1 MTVRILAA
9 ASPGEVRVAAVRDGG
24 LLDYAI
30 WRPGAPDGVGDVY
43 QGRVI
48 ARVPAMAGAFV
59 ALDGAEGFLPDSD
72 GGAGLTEGDVL
83 PVQVSRAAQGGKG
96 PRLTTRVAAD
106 AAPGS
111 GRDRPGL
118 LARGPGA
125 LLELAQHYREACVWL
140 DDSAL
145 AARFKRTLGDR
156 MRVSIKAFDD
166 DTQEQVEALA
176 QPCVDLPGGASL
188 HIHPT
193 PALVA
198 IDVDAGRANGGRSGK
213 IASHLAL
220 NRAMLPGLVRQ
231 IRLRNLSGAVLV
243 DFAGLPARRRAVL
256 GPALQDALAEDP
268 LRPRLLGFTALGLAE
283 IVRPRVHPPL
293 HELLAGPHAAGLAAL
308 RALATRLAVAPHRL
322 PVLRASPAVVS
333 ALQNDAEALP
343 DLARRAGR
351 ALILRSDPG
360 LPAAGWM
367 IEQSDD

>member
-1 MTVRILAA
+1 M
-9 ASPGEVRVAAVRDGG
+9 
-24 LLDYAI
+24 
-30 WRPGAPDGVGDVY
+30 
-43 QGRVI
+43 
-48 ARVPAMAGAFV
+48 
-59 ALDGAEGFLPDSD
+59 
-72 GGAGLTEGDVL
+72 
-83 PVQVSRAAQGGKG
+83 
-96 PRLTTRVAAD
+96 
-106 AAPGS
+106 
-111 GRDRPGL
+111 
-118 LARGPGA
+118 
-125 LLELAQHYREACVWL
+125 WL

-145 AARFKRTLGDR
+145 AARFKQTLGDR
-156 MRVSIKAFDD
+156 LSLSIKAFDD
-166 DTQEQVEALA
+166 DTEEQVEALA
-176 QPCVDLPGGASL
+176 QPDVDLPGGASL

-198 IDVDAGRANGGRSGK
+198 IDVDAGGAMGARSGK

-220 NRAMLPGLVRQ
+220 NRAMLPGLARQ

-243 DFAGLPARRRAVL
+243 DFAGLPARRRSAL
-256 GPALQDALAEDP
+256 GPALQSALAEDP

-308 RALATRLAVAPHRL
+308 RAIATQLAVAPHRL